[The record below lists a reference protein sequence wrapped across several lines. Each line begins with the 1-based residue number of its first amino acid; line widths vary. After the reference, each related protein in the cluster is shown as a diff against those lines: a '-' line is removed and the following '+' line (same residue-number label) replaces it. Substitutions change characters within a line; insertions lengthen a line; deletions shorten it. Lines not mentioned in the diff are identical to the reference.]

1 MILQSCLRLKARL
14 EALPGDCAGIV
25 AMETALVAPFL
36 ILASI
41 GTFEISRMVAR
52 QHELQ
57 VGATDVEGIVLAVSS
72 GNSTDTTTIKS
83 VLVSSLSLDAANIK
97 VSKVYRCETDETLL
111 DNSSSCPDWDKKSTY
126 VKVELNDT
134 YTPIWRSF
142 GVGGDL
148 QYNFSRTIQIS

>member
-1 MILQSCLRLKARL
+1 MIVQSCLRLKARL
-14 EALPGDCAGIV
+14 EALPGDCTGIV

-57 VGATDVEGIVLAVSS
+57 AGATDVEGIVLAVSS
-72 GNSTDTTTIKS
+72 GTSTDTTTIKS

-111 DNSSSCPDWDKKSTY
+111 ESSASCPEWNRKSTY
-126 VKVELNDT
+126 VKVELSDT
-134 YTPIWRSF
+134 YTPVWRSF
-142 GVGGDL
+142 GIGGNL
-148 QYNFSRTIQIS
+148 QYNLARTIQIS